1 MPGNEGRTYSGTRVL
16 LELDGEIAASLTD
29 AEGGEA
35 YADIV
40 TEPPSGGRVKKHLGQ
55 VRSAPIRIG
64 FAAGMGKPLFEWMRA
79 SLAGKHVTHD
89 GALIFLDYKSTATS
103 RLDFK
108 AARIAEIVLPAHS
121 GLSKEPTRWEV
132 ILQPETASAS
142 HAPLG
147 TLYPVPAAK
156 SAKAWLGS
164 NFSVSLSGLEASCA
178 RVSAVASVRIQFP
191 PEADAAPDVGNLV
204 ITVSNL
210 DVQAFTA
217 WHDDF
222 VVTGNNDETFER
234 SGSIVQR
241 SVDLKET
248 LCSIG
253 LENVG
258 IVRISPERTEGA
270 KDVVARSRIELYLE
284 AVTLQSAVLA
294 SFAPVKPAA
303 EAAPSETVEPAGP
316 RGAELAARLRSTR
329 DAFRSVDDRP
339 PRVREGEAAGETW
352 ARSMASLEELES
364 MVALSDDWTGLR
376 LPDDHSLVRRL
387 LARGELVAEPG
398 TVELIRDDYVEGLV
412 AGAARVYREAV
423 PYLAAGDSGA
433 GQQAE
438 AQFAAAGSAAS
449 NILKQRDGAANL
461 MIDRLR

>member
-16 LELDGEIAASLTD
+16 LELEGEIAASLTD
-29 AEGGEA
+29 AEGGET

-40 TEPPSGGRVKKHLGQ
+40 SEPPSGGRVKKHLGQ

-64 FAAGMGKPLFEWMRA
+64 FAAGMGKPLFEWLRA

-103 RLDFK
+103 RLEFK
-108 AARIAEIVLPAHS
+108 AARIAEILLPAY
-121 GLSKEPTRWEV
+121 GALSKEPTRWDV
-132 ILQPETASAS
+132 ILQPETASVS

-164 NFSVSLSGLEASCA
+164 NFSLSLSGLEAACT
-178 RVSAVASVRIQFP
+178 RVSAVESLRIRFT
-191 PEADAAPDVGNLV
+191 PEADAPPDVGNLL
-204 ITVSNL
+204 ITVSNV
-210 DVQAFTA
+210 DVQAFAA

-222 VVTGNNDETFER
+222 VVAGNNGEKFER

-241 SVDLKET
+241 SADLKDT

-284 AVTLQSAVLA
+284 AITLQSAVLA
-294 SFAPVKPAA
+294 SFAPVKPAG
-303 EAAPSETVEPAGP
+303 ETAPSETVEPAGP
-316 RGAELAARLRSTR
+316 RGAELAARLRSTQ
-329 DAFRSVDDRP
+329 DAFRTVDDRP
-339 PRVREGEAAGETW
+339 PRMREGVAAGEAW
-352 ARSMASLEELES
+352 ARSVASLEELES
-364 MVALSDDWTGLR
+364 MVALSDEWTGLR

-387 LARGELVAEPG
+387 EAKGQLVAEPG
-398 TVELIRDDYVEGLV
+398 IVELTRDDYIEGLV
-412 AGAARVYREAV
+412 AGAGAVYREAI
-423 PYLAAGDSGA
+423 PYLAAGDSAA

-449 NILKQRDGAANL
+449 NIQKQRDDAANVL
-461 MIDRLR
+461 IDRLR